1 MANDLVTRLLLNNKN
16 FDNNLKESTR
26 QVKQFQTNV
35 ANIDRGIQ
43 ASLGKIPTVI
53 NPLSASFSGLAL
65 SVAGVGTAVAG
76 LGSVFMDNVN
86 YNKELNNSLSALNS
100 IIGGTTE
107 SLNTFREAAIELGRT
122 TPQTASQVAE
132 AFKIIA
138 QMKPELADNAQALI
152 AATEASLNLA
162 NAQGTDVATAADIVV
177 RALNVY
183 NSSARQAAR
192 YTNVLAAG
200 CKNGSGD
207 IEWLGTAF
215 GKAGATAKAVGMTY
229 EETITTLELLSRRIK
244 DATSAGSQLRNVL
257 IYLERQN
264 NDQLKPSVVGVS
276 QAIKNLKA
284 EEMDLTQIT
293 NMFKK
298 QNVEA
303 VTTLIDAADEFD
315 NLQKKITDTNAAYEM
330 AAERQNNLT
339 GAINRLDSAWQ
350 SFVLSLGDSNGALM
364 KVTDWAAD
372 FLNVLGGIDK
382 EVERIKKGLG
392 GLYDKNLEDIGKSFM
407 QNNPTWSKEQL
418 KNAIENQLQSELKKL
433 KVDNENIEIK
443 LQDNSYND
451 RAARK
456 KLYADQKRNE
466 ARIKIIEE
474 QLQGRLDLL
483 VDDVFNEIDA
493 KNKGKHQELVVSV
506 DFDIQT
512 ASIDELKDRVKELTK
527 LRDACNDTAQIN
539 KYNAQIKEAQ
549 DQIDRLRGKTESL
562 RLEEKKL
569 FEQREQANRF
579 RELLTNIDISGE
591 ISFISDDLKTELS
604 KLPDEFAAELEKPF
618 QDFIKQQKILQQK
631 YDDGLVNDEQFQ
643 RESGQNQE
651 KLYSNLSNIANTALL
666 NQEKSALRETIYPLL
681 SEIANKIKGSNQED
695 ERKRLIEMQNNTAN
709 SALTKFQR
717 FSDLFYG
724 SVADEGKEGNL
735 LEMQRTKTD
744 LLKLKQDFNEEIE
757 SFQYL
762 LSQNISNDLK
772 NVVTDNLAVI
782 NAYIETINRSIEL
795 VDQKISLIKD
805 TMNFSSAMES
815 IGQMG
820 NSISQ
825 IFKAAGNDV
834 KAWAIASLGQIAE
847 LIAQLGNMA
856 VVAGVSSAAKLPFP
870 YNLAA
875 IAASVAT
882 ISTIVSGAMQTFT
895 NGGIVNGG
903 SYSGDKTTIRVN
915 AGEMVLNRSQQAN
928 LFRIIEGGNS
938 NNSALSGDVSFRIQ
952 GKDLVGVLNNYNNKM
967 SKLR

>member
-26 QVKQFQTNV
+26 QVKQFQANV
-35 ANIDRGIQ
+35 GNVNKGLQ

-86 YNKELNNSLSALNS
+86 YNKELDNSLSALNS
-100 IIGGTTE
+100 IIGGTTD
-107 SLNTFREAAIELGRT
+107 SLNTFRDAAIELGRT
-122 TPQTASQVAE
+122 TPQTAGQVAE
-132 AFKIIA
+132 AFKIVA

-303 VTTLIDAADEFD
+303 VTTLIDAANEFD
-315 NLQKKITDTNAAYEM
+315 NLQAKITDTNAAYEM

-339 GAINRLDSAWQ
+339 GALKRLDSAWQ
-350 SFVLSLGDSNGALM
+350 SFVLGLGNSNGALM
-364 KVTDWAAD
+364 KVSDWAAD
-372 FLNVLGGIDK
+372 FLNTLSGINKQVEKIKQEK
-382 EVERIKKGLG
+382 EGV
-392 GLYDKNLEDIGKSFM
+392 YDKNLQDIANTFM
-407 QNNPTWSKEQL
+407 KNNPDWNKEQL
-418 KNAIENQLQSELKKL
+418 KTAIESQLKAEQKTLKDLIYKAEHDITFTGGNGGQL
-433 KVDNENIEIK
+433 NNWKARAKVIE
-443 LQDNSYND
+443 Q
-451 RAARK
+451 
-456 KLYADQKRNE
+456 
-466 ARIKIIEE
+466 
-474 QLQGRLDLL
+474 QLAGRLDLL
-483 VDDVFNEIDA
+483 VEDVFSEIDA
-493 KNKGKHQELVVSV
+493 KNKEKHQELVVSV

-512 ASIDELKDRVKELTK
+512 ASIDDLKDRVKELTK

-549 DQIDRLRGKTESL
+549 DQIDRLKGKTESL

-569 FEQREQANRF
+569 YEQREKANKF
-579 RELLTNIDISGE
+579 RE
-591 ISFISDDLKTELS
+591 FLS
-604 KLPDEFAAELEKPF
+604 KGIDLNINGGDNIFDDENIVSALRELPDELAAELEPAF
-618 QDFIKQQKILQQK
+618 EQFIKNQQELQQK
-631 YDDGLVNDEQFQ
+631 YHDQLIEEDTYNRL
-643 RESGQNQE
+643 STQNQE
-651 KLYSNLSNIANTALL
+651 KLYGDLNKVATSALL
-666 NQEKSALRETIYPLL
+666 SQEKSALRESVMPLL
-681 SEIANKIKGSNQED
+681 SRIANNVIKEKGTITLEGALRESKLKSKSLQSGAGSFMTQAD
-695 ERKRLIEMQNNTAN
+695 EAKTLSELQTVIANGQRLIAEITQVQNTLMKVAASPLVPEGANMDAYLEQMQSYNGLLDTLGRLIDN
-709 SALTKFQR
+709 LTEKQ
-717 FSDLFYG
+717 
-724 SVADEGKEGNL
+724 K
-735 LEMQRTKTD
+735 
-744 LLKLKQDFNEEIE
+744 KLKKEMDMSSAI
-757 SFQYL
+757 SSIASMGDS
-762 LSQNISNDLK
+762 LSQ
-772 NVVTDNLAVI
+772 V
-782 NAYIETINRSIEL
+782 
-795 VDQKISLIKD
+795 
-805 TMNFSSAMES
+805 
-815 IGQMG
+815 
-820 NSISQ
+820 
-825 IFKAAGNDV
+825 FKKAGNDE
-834 KAWAIASLGQIAE
+834 AAFITQSLAQIGE
-847 LIAQLGNMA
+847 LIAQLANMA
-856 VVAGVSSAAKLPFP
+856 ITAGVSSAAKLPFP

-875 IAASVAT
+875 IALSVAT
-882 ISTIVSGAMQTFT
+882 ITSIVGSAMQTFT
-895 NGGIVNGG
+895 NGGIVGGG

-928 LFRIIEGGNS
+928 LFRMIEGGNS
-938 NNSALSGDVSFRIQ
+938 NKSALSGDVSFRIQ

-967 SKLR
+967 SKIR

>member
-1 MANDLVTRLLLNNKN
+1 MANDLVTRLLLNNRN

-26 QVKQFQTNV
+26 QVKQFQANV
-35 ANIDRGIQ
+35 GNVNKGLQ

-86 YNKELNNSLSALNS
+86 YNKELDNSLSALNS
-100 IIGGTTE
+100 IIGGTTD
-107 SLNTFREAAIELGRT
+107 SLNTFRDAAIELGRT
-122 TPQTASQVAE
+122 TPQTAGQVAE
-132 AFKIIA
+132 AFKIVA
-138 QMKPELADNAQALI
+138 QMKPELAENAQALI

-183 NSSARQAAR
+183 NASARQAAR

-303 VTTLIDAADEFD
+303 VTTLIDAANEFD
-315 NLQKKITDTNAAYEM
+315 NLQAKITDTNAAYEM

-339 GAINRLDSAWQ
+339 GALKRLDSAWQ
-350 SFVLSLGDSNGALM
+350 SFVLGLGDSNGALM
-364 KVTDWAAD
+364 KVSDWAAD
-372 FLNVLGGIDK
+372 FLNTLSGINKQVEKIKQEK
-382 EVERIKKGLG
+382 EGV
-392 GLYDKNLEDIGKSFM
+392 YDKNLQDIANTYMK
-407 QNNPTWSKEQL
+407 NNPDWNKEQL
-418 KNAIENQLQSELKKL
+418 KTAIENQLKAEQKTLKDLIYKAEHDITFTGGNGGQL
-433 KVDNENIEIK
+433 NNWKARAKVIE
-443 LQDNSYND
+443 Q
-451 RAARK
+451 
-456 KLYADQKRNE
+456 
-466 ARIKIIEE
+466 
-474 QLQGRLDLL
+474 QLAGRLDLL
-483 VDDVFNEIDA
+483 VDDVFSEIDA
-493 KNKGKHQELVVSV
+493 KNKKEHQELIVSV

-549 DQIDRLRGKTESL
+549 DQIDRLRGKTENL
-562 RLEEKKL
+562 RKEEKKL
-569 FEQREQANRF
+569 YDQREKANKL
-579 RELLTNIDISGE
+579 RE
-591 ISFISDDLKTELS
+591 FLS
-604 KLPDEFAAELEKPF
+604 KGIDLNINGGDNIFDDENIVSALRDLPDELAAELEPAF
-618 QDFIKQQKILQQK
+618 EQFIKNQQELQQK
-631 YDDGLVNDEQFQ
+631 YNDQLITEDTYN
-643 RESGQNQE
+643 RLSTQNQE
-651 KLYSNLSNIANTALL
+651 KLYGDLNKVATSALL
-666 NQEKSALRETIYPLL
+666 SQEKSALRESVMPLL
-681 SEIANKIKGSNQED
+681 SRIANNVIKDKGTITLEGALRESKLKTKSLQAGAGSFMSQAED
-695 ERKRLIEMQNNTAN
+695 AKSLSELQTVIAN
-709 SALTKFQR
+709 GQK
-717 FSDLFYG
+717 
-724 SVADEGKEGNL
+724 L
-735 LEMQRTKTD
+735 LEEIRQAQNTLIKVAASPLVPEGANMEAYLEQMQSYNGLVETLGLVIDNLTEKQK
-744 LLKLKQDFNEEIE
+744 KLKKEMD
-757 SFQYL
+757 
-762 LSQNISNDLK
+762 
-772 NVVTDNLAVI
+772 
-782 NAYIETINRSIEL
+782 
-795 VDQKISLIKD
+795 
-805 TMNFSSAMES
+805 MSSAIAS
-815 IGQMG
+815 IASMG
-820 NSISQ
+820 DSISQ
-825 IFKAAGNDV
+825 VFKQAGNDEV
-834 KAWAIASLGQIAE
+834 AFITQSLSQIGE
-847 LIAQLGNMA
+847 LIAQLANMA
-856 VVAGVSSAAKLPFP
+856 ITAGVSSAAKLPFP

-882 ISTIVSGAMQTFT
+882 ITSIVGSAMQTFT
-895 NGGIVNGG
+895 NGGIVGGG

-938 NNSALSGDVSFRIQ
+938 NSSALSGDVSFRIQ

-967 SKLR
+967 GKLR